1 MSRFIILLLCF
12 FFSSVWLWGANTG
25 DTAEFW
31 EGVPIPVEQCNTVYK
46 IAGPTSVKAWSSHE
60 YSIESMSGTEF
71 VWGVIYT
78 LIRDWESVEVIN
90 DRQKYLRYFTNP
102 GEVTLNVRLFPATED
117 TCEWILSTQIQVYNT
132 SFVYVGSARAGLE
145 SGIREVFQK
154 NNILYEGYEGAS
166 NIFAQ
171 MDDGKA
177 AWKSI
182 DQSDILVIGTQDV
195 LGIFSDILKFQKTSP
210 VSFAKKK
217 IYIISDYSRSF
228 LSKVIASSLSQLGAT
243 TVYLI
248 SEDQFYTLATRV
260 SSGEEAP
267 VLWEELSYEKSKTV
281 YSLWGFLEFL
291 AYSGFSY
298 QLLAFLLSITFAVL
312 VLNILKQVIG
322 FSVFGIYYPILF
334 AITIVA
340 LGFSGAFIFILIGFF
355 SITLVN
361 LFTKRVHL
369 LLHAKR
375 ALLIS
380 LYILLF
386 LLVLGID
393 NYFELSLI
401 RYTLFDN
408 SLIIFP
414 FFVTIVLADK
424 VFQDDIDIFSRYGLY
439 DALQYAIITGIVYG
453 LFEYKTL
460 QYFLISYPDVIILVV
475 FLNIL
480 VGRYVWLQMF
490 EYFRFS
496 SVLRKIDEE
505 E

>member
-1 MSRFIILLLCF
+1 M
-12 FFSSVWLWGANTG
+12 
-25 DTAEFW
+25 
-31 EGVPIPVEQCNTVYK
+31 
-46 IAGPTSVKAWSSHE
+46 
-60 YSIESMSGTEF
+60 
-71 VWGVIYT
+71 
-78 LIRDWESVEVIN
+78 
-90 DRQKYLRYFTNP
+90 
-102 GEVTLNVRLFPATED
+102 
-117 TCEWILSTQIQVYNT
+117 
-132 SFVYVGSARAGLE
+132 
-145 SGIREVFQK
+145 
-154 NNILYEGYEGAS
+154 
-166 NIFAQ
+166 
-171 MDDGKA
+171 
-177 AWKSI
+177 
-182 DQSDILVIGTQDV
+182 
-195 LGIFSDILKFQKTSP
+195 
-210 VSFAKKK
+210 
-217 IYIISDYSRSF
+217 
-228 LSKVIASSLSQLGAT
+228 
-243 TVYLI
+243 
-248 SEDQFYTLATRV
+248 
-260 SSGEEAP
+260 
-267 VLWEELSYEKSKTV
+267 
-281 YSLWGFLEFL
+281 
-291 AYSGFSY
+291 
-298 QLLAFLLSITFAVL
+298 
-312 VLNILKQVIG
+312 KQVIG

-340 LGFSGAFIFILIGFF
+340 LGFSGALIFILIGFF

-408 SLIIFP
+408 TLIIFP

-480 VGRYVWLQMF
+480 VGRYVGLQVF

-505 E
+505 EE

>member
-1 MSRFIILLLCF
+1 M
-12 FFSSVWLWGANTG
+12 
-25 DTAEFW
+25 
-31 EGVPIPVEQCNTVYK
+31 
-46 IAGPTSVKAWSSHE
+46 
-60 YSIESMSGTEF
+60 
-71 VWGVIYT
+71 
-78 LIRDWESVEVIN
+78 
-90 DRQKYLRYFTNP
+90 
-102 GEVTLNVRLFPATED
+102 
-117 TCEWILSTQIQVYNT
+117 
-132 SFVYVGSARAGLE
+132 
-145 SGIREVFQK
+145 
-154 NNILYEGYEGAS
+154 
-166 NIFAQ
+166 
-171 MDDGKA
+171 
-177 AWKSI
+177 
-182 DQSDILVIGTQDV
+182 
-195 LGIFSDILKFQKTSP
+195 
-210 VSFAKKK
+210 
-217 IYIISDYSRSF
+217 
-228 LSKVIASSLSQLGAT
+228 
-243 TVYLI
+243 
-248 SEDQFYTLATRV
+248 
-260 SSGEEAP
+260 
-267 VLWEELSYEKSKTV
+267 
-281 YSLWGFLEFL
+281 
-291 AYSGFSY
+291 
-298 QLLAFLLSITFAVL
+298 
-312 VLNILKQVIG
+312 KQVIG

-480 VGRYVWLQMF
+480 VGRYV
-490 EYFRFS
+490 
-496 SVLRKIDEE
+496 
-505 E
+505 